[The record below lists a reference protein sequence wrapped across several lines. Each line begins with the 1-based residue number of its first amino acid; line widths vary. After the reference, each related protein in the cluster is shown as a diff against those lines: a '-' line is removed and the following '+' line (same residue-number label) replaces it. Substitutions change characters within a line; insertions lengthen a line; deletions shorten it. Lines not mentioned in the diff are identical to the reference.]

1 MVFIIAS
8 NYIDDLFIKY
18 NKNFNV
24 SKNIELCKKK
34 INLFAEHKGIGGRT
48 FVTQK
53 DIIDK
58 FEFNE
63 YCIVKTY
70 NDIDLEAAVE
80 YTEYLKTLINDLVK
94 PHKEHKSSTI
104 TGVMVCNTSIDKC
117 TENFIK
123 KFKYTKSYKL
133 YFHGWSDIRL
143 ILVDLSNNLVI
154 PNKQGKR
161 VKKVY
166 IPTSL

>member
-1 MVFIIAS
+1 MLVCK
-8 NYIDDLFIKY
+8 YIDELFIKY

-24 SKNIELCKKK
+24 SKNIELCEKK

-63 YCIVKTY
+63 YCIVSVY
-70 NDIDLEAAVE
+70 NKINIEDAVE
-80 YTEYLKTLINDLVK
+80 YTNYLKSLINALVK
-94 PHKEHKSSTI
+94 PNKEHKCSTI
-104 TGVMVCNTSIDKC
+104 TGVMVCDTSIDKS

-123 KFKYTKSYKL
+123 NFKYTKSYKL

-154 PNKQGKR
+154 PNKQGKK

>member
-1 MVFIIAS
+1 MIAT

-18 NKNFNV
+18 NKNFSV
-24 SKNIELCKKK
+24 SKNIELCEKK

-48 FVTQK
+48 FITQK

-63 YCIVKTY
+63 YCIVNVY
-70 NDIDLEAAVE
+70 NSVNIDDAVE
-80 YTEYLKTLINDLVK
+80 YTEYLKTLINALVK
-94 PHKEHKSSTI
+94 PNKEHKSSTI
-104 TGVMVCNTSIDKC
+104 TGVMVCNTSIDKS
-117 TENFIK
+117 TEYFIK
-123 KFKYTKSYKL
+123 KFKYTKPYKL

-143 ILVDLSNNLVI
+143 IFVDLSNNLVI
-154 PNKQGKR
+154 PNKQGKK